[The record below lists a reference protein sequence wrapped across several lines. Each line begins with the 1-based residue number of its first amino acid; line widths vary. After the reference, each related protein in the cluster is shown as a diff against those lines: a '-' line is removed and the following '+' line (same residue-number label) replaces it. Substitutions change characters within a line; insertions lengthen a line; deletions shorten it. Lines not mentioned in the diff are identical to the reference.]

1 MKKLFTLQYSVLYE
15 VKNENKKVKKI
26 DLRERGFVFSSFTKE
41 VLVQYF
47 LLSYFGLVGLRIGA
61 SEKV

>member
-15 VKNENKKVKKI
+15 VKKI

-41 VLVQYF
+41 VLVKYF
-47 LLSYFGLVGLRIGA
+47 LLSYFGLVDGRIRT